1 MIGNYINVDKG
12 AIVPLFFYVNAYN
25 NYTNQQIYKGIK

>member
-12 AIVPLFFYVNAYN
+12 AIVPLFFYVKAYN
-25 NYTNQQIYKGIK
+25 NYTN